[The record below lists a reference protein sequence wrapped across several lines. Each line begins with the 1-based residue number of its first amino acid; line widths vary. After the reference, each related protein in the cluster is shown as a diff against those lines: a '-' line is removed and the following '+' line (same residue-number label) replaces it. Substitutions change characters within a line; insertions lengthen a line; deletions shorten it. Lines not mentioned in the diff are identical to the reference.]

1 MSALLLLYNQIK
13 QTNIEGGNKMERT
26 RYFETWK
33 ERREFFDY
41 CDKMGYVVLDY
52 GIKNRK
58 YWVKYKT
65 N

>member
-1 MSALLLLYNQIK
+1 
-13 QTNIEGGNKMERT
+13 MERT

-33 ERREFFDY
+33 ERREFLDY
-41 CDKMGYVVLDY
+41 CDEIGYLVLDY

-58 YWVKYKT
+58 YWVKYDYTKI